1 MILVWLRLGSSDS
14 GGAFQ
19 SGAVLAGALILLRS
33 AGVPLDR
40 LTGRWLR
47 PLLIVGMIGFIL
59 TGALIVSLGNARL
72 GWSPEWSFA
81 AMLTVE
87 IALTAGI
94 VRVVDDVYGIHVASE
109 LGVLTPLLIV
119 ACLTILYGPYQALR
133 QEDLKKRLAYS
144 TVWHVSYVVVGISL
158 VTLAGTTRG
167 VVHLVHQGL
176 MKIALFFCAGLFAEA
191 LGITKL
197 SQMHG
202 LGRHMPWT
210 FAAFTVGA
218 FGMIGLP
225 LTAGFM
231 SKWMLGLGALE
242 SEHPWVV
249 GVLIASSLL
258 NAMYFLPAVYRMWFR
273 DPADQDAS
281 PATARDGSVAGSETS
296 TAGPG
301 DSSAT
306 PSEDGTPVASDSSTA
321 TSGGST
327 AAQPGATV
335 VMREPASLLVP
346 TAITAAA
353 SVFVGL
359 AASLEFAPLQI
370 ARQVAEGVLGRCSSP
385 SRSWSRSRCSPSW
398 CSRECS
404 RHSARP
410 PCAAAPPYVPH
421 WPRCRPG
428 CWRCSVTASP
438 WTSRGCCSAPAS
450 RWTPWPGPCC

>member
-47 PLLIVGMIGFIL
+47 PLLIVGVIGFIM
-59 TGALIVSLGNARL
+59 TGALAVSLGNARL
-72 GWSPEWSFA
+72 RWSPEWSFA

-94 VRVVDDVYGIHVASE
+94 VRVVDDVYGIYVASE

-119 ACLTILYGPYQALR
+119 ACLTILYGCY
-133 QEDLKKRLAYS
+133 
-144 TVWHVSYVVVGISL
+144 
-158 VTLAGTTRG
+158 
-167 VVHLVHQGL
+167 QGL

-202 LGRHMPWT
+202 LGRRMPWT
-210 FAAFTVGA
+210 SAVFTVGA

-225 LTAGFM
+225 VTAGFV

-410 PCAAAPPYVPH
+410 PCAAAPPSVPH

-428 CWRCSVTASP
+428 CWRCSVAASP

>member
-1 MILVWLRLGSSDS
+1 MTELIALDVALGVAVLATTAATMLPRAQRAGHVLPGSGGVLMILVWLRLGSSDS

-59 TGALIVSLGNARL
+59 TGALAVSLGNARL

-94 VRVVDDVYGIHVASE
+94 VRVVGDVYGIHVASE

-119 ACLTILYGPYQALR
+119 ACLTILYGSYQALR

-144 TVWHVSYVVVGISL
+144 TVSHVSYVVVGISL

-202 LGRHMPWT
+202 LGRRMPWT
-210 FAAFTVGA
+210 SAAFTVGA
-218 FGMIGLP
+218 F
-225 LTAGFM
+225 AHDR
-231 SKWMLGLGALE
+231 S
-242 SEHPWVV
+242 
-249 GVLIASSLL
+249 
-258 NAMYFLPAVYRMWFR
+258 
-273 DPADQDAS
+273 
-281 PATARDGSVAGSETS
+281 ARDRRFRVRVD
-296 TAGPG
+296 AGPG
-301 DSSAT
+301 C
-306 PSEDGTPVASDSSTA
+306 PGVGTPLGRGRADRLVSAQRHVFPA
-321 TSGGST
+321 GGLPHVVPRPRWRRT
-327 AAQPGATV
+327 AAP
-335 VMREPASLLVP
+335 RRP
-346 TAITAAA
+346 AAA
-353 SVFVGL
+353 R
-359 AASLEFAPLQI
+359 P
-370 ARQVAEGVLGRCSSP
+370 RSP
-385 SRSWSRSRCSPSW
+385 VRPS
-398 CSRECS
+398 
-404 RHSARP
+404 
-410 PCAAAPPYVPH
+410 
-421 WPRCRPG
+421 
-428 CWRCSVTASP
+428 
-438 WTSRGCCSAPAS
+438 
-450 RWTPWPGPCC
+450 

>member
-47 PLLIVGMIGFIL
+47 PLLIVGVIGFIM
-59 TGALIVSLGNARL
+59 TGALAVSLGNARL
-72 GWSPEWSFA
+72 RWSPEWSFA

-94 VRVVDDVYGIHVASE
+94 VRVVDDVYGINVASE

-119 ACLTILYGPYQALR
+119 ACLTILYG
-133 QEDLKKRLAYS
+133 
-144 TVWHVSYVVVGISL
+144 SY
-158 VTLAGTTRG
+158 
-167 VVHLVHQGL
+167 QGL

-225 LTAGFM
+225 VTAGFV

-370 ARQVAEGVLGRCSSP
+370 ARQVAEGVLG
-385 SRSWSRSRCSPSW
+385 
-398 CSRECS
+398 
-404 RHSARP
+404 
-410 PCAAAPPYVPH
+410 
-421 WPRCRPG
+421 
-428 CWRCSVTASP
+428 
-438 WTSRGCCSAPAS
+438 
-450 RWTPWPGPCC
+450 

>member
-1 MILVWLRLGSSDS
+1 MTELIALDVALGVAVLATTAATMLPRAQRAGHVLPGSGGVLMILVWLRLGSSDS

-59 TGALIVSLGNARL
+59 TGALAVSLGNARL

-87 IALTAGI
+87 IALTA
-94 VRVVDDVYGIHVASE
+94 
-109 LGVLTPLLIV
+109 
-119 ACLTILYGPYQALR
+119 
-133 QEDLKKRLAYS
+133 
-144 TVWHVSYVVVGISL
+144 GISL

-202 LGRHMPWT
+202 LGRRMPWT
-210 FAAFTVGA
+210 SAAFTVGA

-225 LTAGFM
+225 VTAGFV
-231 SKWMLGLGALE
+231 SEWMLGLGALE

-273 DPADQDAS
+273 DPGGVGQQHRDVRRQHGRAAWCDRRDAGTGQPAGAHRDHRGRVRVRGSRGIARVRSAADRPPDRRGGARLMLFALTFLVPIAVVAVVVLAGVLPAQRTAPVRRGAALCAPLAAVPAGLLAVFGGGESVDVPWLLFGTRFSVDAV
-281 PATARDGSVAGSETS
+281 ARPLLLIA
-296 TAGPG
+296 ALLY
-301 DSSAT
+301 
-306 PSEDGTPVASDSSTA
+306 
-321 TSGGST
+321 GGS
-327 AAQPGATV
+327 
-335 VMREPASLLVP
+335 LL
-346 TAITAAA
+346 A
-353 SVFVGL
+353 L
-359 AASLEFAPLQI
+359 A
-370 ARQVAEGVLGRCSSP
+370 
-385 SRSWSRSRCSPSW
+385 
-398 CSRECS
+398 
-404 RHSARP
+404 
-410 PCAAAPPYVPH
+410 
-421 WPRCRPG
+421 
-428 CWRCSVTASP
+428 
-438 WTSRGCCSAPAS
+438 
-450 RWTPWPGPCC
+450 

>member
-40 LTGRWLR
+40 LTGRWLP

-87 IALTAGI
+87 IAQTAGI

-119 ACLTILYGPYQALR
+119 ACLTILYGSYQALR

-144 TVWHVSYVVVGISL
+144 TVSHVSYVVVGISL

-202 LGRHMPWT
+202 LGRRMPWT
-210 FAAFTVGA
+210 SAAFTVGA

-225 LTAGFM
+225 VTAGFV

-249 GVLIASSLL
+249 GVLITSSLL
-258 NAMYFLPAVYRMWFR
+258 NAMYFLPAVYHMWFR

-281 PATARDGSVAGSETS
+281 PV
-296 TAGPG
+296 
-301 DSSAT
+301 
-306 PSEDGTPVASDSSTA
+306 

-346 TAITAAA
+346 TVITAAA

-370 ARQVAEGVLGRCSSP
+370 ARQVAEGVLG
-385 SRSWSRSRCSPSW
+385 
-398 CSRECS
+398 
-404 RHSARP
+404 
-410 PCAAAPPYVPH
+410 
-421 WPRCRPG
+421 
-428 CWRCSVTASP
+428 
-438 WTSRGCCSAPAS
+438 
-450 RWTPWPGPCC
+450 